1 MKLFNFV
8 ATAALAAGLFIQG
21 SAFAASAEKGKSAY
35 VKHGCWQ
42 CHGFVG
48 QGGAAG
54 PRLAPSPMPLPAMS
68 AFVRNSARAMPPY
81 TKAILSEGDLA
92 DIHAYLESVPKTAD
106 YKTIPLLSGN

>member
-1 MKLFNFV
+1 MKLSNFV
-8 ATAALAAGLFIQG
+8 AAVALAALVVQG
-21 SAFAASAEKGKSAY
+21 TAFAASAEKGKTAF

-54 PRLAPSPMPLPAMS
+54 PRLAPNPIPLAAMS

-81 TKAILSEGDLA
+81 TKAILSEDDLA
-92 DIHAYLESVPKTAD
+92 DIHAYLESVSKPAD
-106 YKTIPLLSGN
+106 YKTIPLLSGK